1 MLHTLQDLVVFAAM
15 KDCLQMV
22 VPHLV
27 LTDCM
32 GAIKTA
38 LSSGHPVVAL
48 ACKRCS
54 RQHLDHGE
62 YANQRHTTH
71 LCAGFGH
78 KWDVTPQVQGN
89 PLAALGC

>member
-1 MLHTLQDLVVFAAM
+1 
-15 KDCLQMV
+15 MV

-27 LTDCM
+27 LTGCIEAM
-32 GAIKTA
+32 KIA

-54 RQHLDHGE
+54 RQYLDHGE
-62 YANQRHTTH
+62 YANWRHTTH
-71 LCAGFGH
+71 LYAGCGH

-89 PLAALGC
+89 PLAVLGC